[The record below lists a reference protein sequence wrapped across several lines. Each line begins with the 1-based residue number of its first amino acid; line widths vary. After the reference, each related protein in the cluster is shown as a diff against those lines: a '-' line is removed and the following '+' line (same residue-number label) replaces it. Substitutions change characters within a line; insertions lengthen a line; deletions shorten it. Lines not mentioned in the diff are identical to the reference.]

1 MNSSRI
7 KWNYGYHP
15 LTTEQEHLAG
25 RLREQYRAVAHVVN
39 DGLSDIDEREFAL
52 TKLEESLFWALAAL
66 SRSKRPKEF

>member
-15 LTTEQEHLAG
+15 LTTEQEHFAD
-25 RLREQYRAVAHVVN
+25 RLREQYRALAHVVN
-39 DGLSDIDEREFAL
+39 DGLPEIDEREFAL

>member
-1 MNSSRI
+1 MNSGRI

-25 RLREQYRAVAHVVN
+25 QLREQYRALAHVVN
-39 DGLSDIDEREFAL
+39 DGLSEIDEREFAL

-66 SRSKRPKEF
+66 SRSKRPKEL